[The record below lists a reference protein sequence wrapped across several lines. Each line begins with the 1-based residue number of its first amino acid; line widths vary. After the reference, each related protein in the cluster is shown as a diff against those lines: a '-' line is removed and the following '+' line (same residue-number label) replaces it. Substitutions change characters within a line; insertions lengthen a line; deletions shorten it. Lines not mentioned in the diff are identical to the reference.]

1 MTRELAVLII
11 VLSSAAILLAMLRG
25 WRRRQRRDAPL
36 SAPTTIPVDTTL
48 QARFDALY
56 VATTR
61 HVQPLDRLAV
71 TPLSYRSRAIVDVT
85 DRGVVFALRGAPAV
99 FVAADRIVGAGRA
112 TWTIDRV
119 VERDGLVF
127 LAWEVDDHT
136 VADSALRLDGEASDA
151 FLAAVSRLLRASEST
166 GENV

>member
-1 MTRELAVLII
+1 MTREIAVLVM
-11 VLSSAAILLAMLRG
+11 VLIGAVILVAMLWG

-36 SAPTTIPVDTTL
+36 TAPTTVPVDATL
-48 QARFDALY
+48 LGRFDGLY

-61 HVQPLDRLAV
+61 HGEPLERLAV
-71 TPLSYRSRAIVDVT
+71 TPLAYRSRATVDVT
-85 DRGVVFALRGAPAV
+85 DRGVAFALPGAPAV
-99 FVAADRIVGAGRA
+99 FVPIDRIVGAGRA

-127 LAWEVDDHT
+127 LAWHVADDI
-136 VADSALRLDGEASDA
+136 VADSALRLQGDAPEA
-151 FLAAVSRLLRASEST
+151 FLAAVSRLLPASELT